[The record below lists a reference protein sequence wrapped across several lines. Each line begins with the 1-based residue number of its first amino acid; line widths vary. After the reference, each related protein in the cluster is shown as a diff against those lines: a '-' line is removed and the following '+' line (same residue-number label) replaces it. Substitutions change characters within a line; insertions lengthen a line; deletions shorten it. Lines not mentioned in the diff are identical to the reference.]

1 MPTRL
6 VFAEHEPT
14 SKAWRGVGALD
25 LYDSF
30 TGQRAGPT
38 VHKKTESNKVLILLV
53 LVAGGVRDESL
64 AGFICFP
71 FLITR
76 PDFECFRDVEV
87 RLENSRSVKPVLDS
101 LCGRHL
107 PAAC

>member
-1 MPTRL
+1 MANPRRL
-6 VFAEHEPT
+6 GEGLGP
-14 SKAWRGVGALD
+14 SN
-25 LYDSF
+25 LYSLGE
-30 TGQRAGPT
+30 GQRAGPT
-38 VHKKTESNKVLILLV
+38 AHKNPESNKVLILLV

-107 PAAC
+107 PATC